1 MSDFK
6 KLMAVDGLDIKDTT
20 ANYEKKKN
28 YYDTK
33 IIIRDDRTKE
43 VLFKGKNKVVLSGGD
58 IVAKKLFDIDADTI
72 IPTYN
77 TELSLNNGPN
87 TTISSYNFPNTSFT
101 GTAAK
106 KNDPKILLFCIGTDG
121 CGESGSQ
128 IYTVDYNSRINPKAL
143 IPFRFIPASSSLEPA
158 TLADE
163 TYFGSKTVTTGG
175 NNFTAYYFK
184 AFDKAPKLYR
194 QYTDG
199 AAIASNVYE
208 SGNTEVDCFVELTL
222 KITKEEMRE
231 YFTATVGLDQCRF
244 NTISLCAAY
253 PLRKNDQ
260 HTYMQDIRPV
270 TKLNISNEYMID
282 VTKGVEIIYQIY
294 F

>member
-20 ANYEKKKN
+20 ASSSKKKN

-58 IVAKKLFDIDADTI
+58 IVAKKLFDIAADTI

-77 TELSLNNGPN
+77 TELNLNNGSG
-87 TTISSYNFPNTSFT
+87 TTNSSYTFPNTSFT

-128 IYTVDYNSRINPKAL
+128 IYTVDYNSRIKPEAL
-143 IPFRFIPASSSLEPA
+143 VPFRFIPASSSLDPA

-163 TYFGSKTVTTGG
+163 VYFGSKTVTTGG

-184 AFDKAPKLYR
+184 AFEAPPVLYR
-194 QYTDG
+194 TYTDG
-199 AAIASNVYE
+199 AAIASNVYT
-208 SGNTEVDCFVELTL
+208 SGNTEVDCYVELTL

-253 PLRKNDQ
+253 PLRKGD
-260 HTYMQDIRPV
+260 HTYMQDIRPI